1 MLLPVFYF
9 IKKEGGFGLLK
20 KLLVDLYQLGIT
32 DTELEDGTVIEN
44 ISLVPGKF
52 PGGCRGILTAV
63 VNGYKIEVEAPFSAE
78 EVCSLPKN
86 R

>member
-1 MLLPVFYF
+1 
-9 IKKEGGFGLLK
+9 LLK

-52 PGGCRGILTAV
+52 PGSCRGILTAV

-78 EVCSLPKN
+78 IESPFHLPCQDCGGCE
-86 R
+86 